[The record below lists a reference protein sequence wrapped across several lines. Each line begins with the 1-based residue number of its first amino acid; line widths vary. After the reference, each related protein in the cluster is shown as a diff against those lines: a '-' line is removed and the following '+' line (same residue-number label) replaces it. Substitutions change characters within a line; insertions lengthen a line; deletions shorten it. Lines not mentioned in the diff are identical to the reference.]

1 MSNQQDRVQPQRLE
15 RKYLVEERDRIQPQR
30 FEMKYLVEE
39 RVALGIRDWV
49 RSYLDVDEHGATH
62 ADLSYPVHSIYLD
75 SPDLMLYRSTVN
87 GDKNRFKLRLRFYEN
102 RPGAPV
108 FLEIKSRMNNCISK
122 QRSRVR
128 AEAVDSLLAGYLPEP
143 SHLVS
148 QEPKQLM
155 ALERFCKLVNELRA
169 QPRTH
174 VAYLREAWIS
184 REDNSVRVTL
194 DRQVCTETDPVA
206 RLVPEMTNP
215 VLVFGDQVILELK
228 FTGRFPDWFKEL
240 VRVFELMQCGAA
252 KYADGV
258 TRLGAQTVSHTFSLD
273 NFNPTA
279 QERLRRIDRAA
290 AAPQRN
296 GQADGMAAIL
306 ARRFS

>member
-1 MSNQQDRVQPQRLE
+1 M
-15 RKYLVEERDRIQPQR
+15 
-30 FEMKYLVEE
+30 
-39 RVALGIRDWV
+39 
-49 RSYLDVDEHGATH
+49 
-62 ADLSYPVHSIYLD
+62 
-75 SPDLMLYRSTVN
+75 
-87 GDKNRFKLRLRFYEN
+87 
-102 RPGAPV
+102 
-108 FLEIKSRMNNCISK
+108 
-122 QRSRVR
+122 
-128 AEAVDSLLAGYLPEP
+128 
-143 SHLVS
+143 
-148 QEPKQLM
+148 
-155 ALERFCKLVNELRA
+155 
-169 QPRTH
+169 
-174 VAYLREAWIS
+174 
-184 REDNSVRVTL
+184 RVTL